1 MKSIPIIAIALATSV
16 IHWGCGSVDGGVASE
31 RTGILFINDSNRD
44 VDIFI
49 EGCDEF
55 HLPKR
60 QGDMSSRYTARCE
73 SDEDTAVYTVRA
85 FAEWVY
91 REGTPPVMKTHEH
104 FATARSGDTV
114 YVRTSHAIYTMDV
127 VSGER

>member
-1 MKSIPIIAIALATSV
+1 MRSMPIIVIALVATA
-16 IHWGCGSVDGGVASE
+16 IHWGCGSVDGGVARE
-31 RTGILFINDSNRD
+31 RTGILFINDSRRD
-44 VDIFI
+44 VDIYI

-55 HLPKR
+55 HLPAR
-60 QGDMSSRYTARCE
+60 SGDVSSRYTARCE
-73 SDEDTAVYTVRA
+73 STEDVVWTVRA
-85 FAEWVY
+85 FGEWVY
-91 REGTPPVMKTHEH
+91 REGTPPQMKTHEH